1 MFILLPI
8 PVRVPP
14 GHGSRAVTE
23 ELRVVPTRILPKLHA
38 PKVRETLV
46 DCGDVCTPCVALKV
60 VDLHITAGIIL
71 RTVLIVATVHCF
83 DVAQCNDHDDQCIV
97 SIFDVSISETL
108 REATL
113 KDLDAGE
120 GFRFKVR
127 AKNGVGFSEWSV
139 ESRVFRTNA
148 GARLMSR

>member
-1 MFILLPI
+1 MCILLPI

-46 DCGDVCTPCVALKV
+46 DCDDACTPCVALKV

-83 DVAQCNDHDDQCIV
+83 DVAQCNDHDDQCVV
-97 SIFDVSISETL
+97 SIFDVFNL
-108 REATL
+108 RNIARGNVE
-113 KDLDAGE
+113 
-120 GFRFKVR
+120 RFGR
-127 AKNGVGFSEWSV
+127 RGGFS
-139 ESRVFRTNA
+139 F
-148 GARLMSR
+148 